1 MERFNDITKSFW
13 SWLTNRKFEV
23 EHLGMGAVIAI
34 STWHVSQHMQT
45 VEGSTI
51 IAIIMGA
58 VLGVLNALFAMRFFE
73 EQGRTRLP
81 AGVGILFSALV
92 SVGMQ
97 YGFYNENS
105 DLAQYMFKG
114 INLNALM
121 FGGWAP
127 VFEVL
132 LGWLYGVRLFSR
144 MEKEGVTSAIQAK
157 YEKMMADLRAKFDG
171 QLTTTQQVRDDAHR
185 TKIDLSNAQLE
196 IQALTTAKNELAQT
210 YQREIEQLK
219 EKLSDYRAQ
228 NAALDATVKAVK
240 VTPIAPVQPAQSDG
254 QLSSK
259 LSTEE
264 RREELLKL
272 AKQNPHITV
281 VDLSKR
287 LGAVRNTIKSDL
299 DALQSA
305 GLIHRNGII
314 EVKG

>member
-23 EHLGMGAVIAI
+23 EHLGMAAVIAI
-34 STWHVSQHMQT
+34 STWHVSQHMKV
-45 VEGSTI
+45 VEDSTI
-51 IAIIMGA
+51 IAVIMGA
-58 VLGVLNALFAMRFFE
+58 VLGFLNAVFAMRFFE
-73 EQGRTRLP
+73 EQGRTRGP
-81 AGVGILFSALV
+81 AGVGVLFSAIV
-92 SVGMQ
+92 SVWIQ
-97 YGFYNENS
+97 YGFYDENS
-105 DLAQYMFKG
+105 DLARYMVGNF
-114 INLNALM
+114 NVNALM

-132 LGWLYGVRLFSR
+132 LGWLYGVRLYTR
-144 MEKEGVTSAIQAK
+144 MEKQSVMDAIQAK

-185 TKIDLSNAQLE
+185 TKIDLSNALLE
-196 IQALTTAKNELAQT
+196 VQALTTAKNELAQN

-240 VTPIAPVQPAQSDG
+240 VAPITPVQPAQSDG
-254 QLSSK
+254 QLTTK

-264 RREELLKL
+264 RRAELLKL
-272 AKQNPHITV
+272 AKHNPHITV

-299 DALQSA
+299 DALQDA
-305 GLIHRNGII
+305 GLIHRNGVI